1 MCGTTS
7 AHLAGNSPSNV
18 SCARESPNS
27 SHSNMSPLAYST
39 PALPLSAATYNR
51 NGQSQQYKEAGDNG
65 EPSQKKSMAILSVHK
80 ELIEKMDPKLPTIA
94 IRTEDNQE
102 KFLVI
107 EWEELVT
114 LPNLL
119 GGVSDIDVCGGLFC
133 YVIFLYRTCM
143 CV

>member
-1 MCGTTS
+1 
-7 AHLAGNSPSNV
+7 
-18 SCARESPNS
+18 
-27 SHSNMSPLAYST
+27 
-39 PALPLSAATYNR
+39 
-51 NGQSQQYKEAGDNG
+51 
-65 EPSQKKSMAILSVHK
+65 MAILSVHK

-114 LPNLL
+114 LPNLF

-133 YVIFLYRTCM
+133 YVIFCIGHA
-143 CV
+143 CVFNVIILSCLIFV